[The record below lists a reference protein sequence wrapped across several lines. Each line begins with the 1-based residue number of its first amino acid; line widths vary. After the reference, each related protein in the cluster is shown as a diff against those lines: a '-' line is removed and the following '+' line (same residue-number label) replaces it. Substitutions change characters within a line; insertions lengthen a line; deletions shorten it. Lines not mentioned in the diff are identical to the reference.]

1 MITGFNTNSRHRGV
15 LFHVQ
20 TEDRGLAT
28 PQVVSHLFYGGN
40 ILASEKRD
48 YSDRLGCEDVAAEVR
63 KLMEAQHR
71 AMLEALKSGVHDA
84 VILER
89 LGPDVFK
96 DGSSTDTTLKPPPP
110 APEPAV
116 EPALAA
122 PDASE
127 RPGAR
132 SFGEAV
138 VSGKPLDELV
148 LDYLVENARKRKR
161 KAR

>member
-20 TEDRGLAT
+20 TEDSGLAN
-28 PQVVSHLFYGGN
+28 PQVVSHLFHGGN
-40 ILASEKRD
+40 ILASEKCD
-48 YSDRLGCEDVAAEVR
+48 YSDKLGCEDLAAEVR

-71 AMLEALKSGVHDA
+71 SMLRCLKEGAHDA
-84 VILER
+84 VIVER
-89 LGPDVFK
+89 LGPEVFQ
-96 DGSSTDTTLKPPPP
+96 DGGSTDTTLKPRPAVPEPP
-110 APEPAV
+110 AEPAP
-116 EPALAA
+116 PAA
-122 PDASE
+122 ASE
-127 RPGAR
+127 SRVTR
-132 SFGEAV
+132 HFGEGV